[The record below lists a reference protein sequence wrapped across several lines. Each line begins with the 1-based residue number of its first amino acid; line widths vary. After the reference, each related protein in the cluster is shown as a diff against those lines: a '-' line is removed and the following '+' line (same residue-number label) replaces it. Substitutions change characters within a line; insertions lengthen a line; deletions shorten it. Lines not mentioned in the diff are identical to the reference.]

1 MANAK
6 HEDAVMKMGFDYFRN
21 TILKTLG
28 IDYQYEEIGPTELV
42 ELTIQSLYMDFTF
55 LTTGGFYIH
64 TEFQTTDKKEADLRR
79 FHAYDAVYSNKTGK
93 KVITY
98 VIYSGGITN
107 VKSELDC
114 GLYTY
119 RVQPIYLKDK
129 NADEVFRKLKQ
140 KQDNGEAF
148 TEDDYAALSLT
159 PLMSGKMSRKDM
171 FKEAIR
177 LAKPN
182 IELSTEK
189 ATAMLYTLADKFLDR
204 TELDE
209 IKEVMRMTRLGQ
221 MLMDEGME
229 KGIELNQTDSIK
241 KLMKNMNLTIDQA
254 MNALEVPEDKREKY
268 PWDLVYETHAKG
280 KPWYITYRN
289 GLGDKRIIP
298 KELIKEKG

>member
-1 MANAK
+1 MANTK

-93 KVITY
+93 QVITY
-98 VIYSGGITN
+98 VIYSGGINN

-129 NADEVFRKLKQ
+129 NADEVFQKLKQ

-171 FKEAIR
+171 FKEAIN

-182 IELSTEK
+182 IELSAEK
-189 ATAMLYTLADKFLDR
+189 ATAMLYTLADKFLDK

-229 KGIELNQTDSIK
+229 KGIEKGIEQGIEKGIELTQTDSIK
-241 KLMKNMNLTIDQA
+241 KLMKNMNLTIEQA
-254 MNALEVPEDKREKY
+254 MNTLEVPEDKREKY
-268 PWDLVYETHAKG
+268 RQTIVA
-280 KPWYITYRN
+280 N
-289 GLGDKRIIP
+289 N
-298 KELIKEKG
+298 

>member
-6 HEDAVMKMGFDYFRN
+6 HEDAVMKMGFDYFRD

-42 ELTIQSLYMDFTF
+42 ELTIHSLYMDFTF

-182 IELSTEK
+182 IELSAEK
-189 ATAMLYTLADKFLDR
+189 ATAMLYTLADKFLDKA
-204 TELDE
+204 ELDE

-221 MLMDEGME
+221 MLMDEGMEQGIE

-254 MNALEVPEDKREKY
+254 MNALEISEDKREKY
-268 PWDLVYETHAKG
+268 RQS
-280 KPWYITYRN
+280 ITPN
-289 GLGDKRIIP
+289 N
-298 KELIKEKG
+298 

>member
-6 HEDAVMKMGFDYFRN
+6 HEDAVMKMGFDYFRD

-42 ELTIQSLYMDFTF
+42 ELTIHSLYMDFTF
-55 LTTGGFYIH
+55 LTTGGFYVH

-129 NADEVFRKLKQ
+129 NADEVFQRLKQ

-171 FKEAIR
+171 FKEAIS

-182 IELSTEK
+182 IELSAEK
-189 ATAMLYTLADKFLDR
+189 ATAMLYTLADKFLDKA
-204 TELDE
+204 ELDE

-229 KGIELNQTDSIK
+229 KGIEKGIEQGIEKGIEKGIELNQTDSIK
-241 KLMKNMNLTIDQA
+241 KLMKNMNLTIEQA
-254 MNALEVPEDKREKY
+254 MNTLEVPEDKREKY
-268 PWDLVYETHAKG
+268 RQTIVA
-280 KPWYITYRN
+280 N
-289 GLGDKRIIP
+289 N
-298 KELIKEKG
+298 

>member
-1 MANAK
+1 MANTK
-6 HEDAVMKMGFDYFRN
+6 HEDAVMKMGFDYFRD

-28 IDYQYEEIGPTELV
+28 IDYQYEDVGPTELV
-42 ELTIQSLYMDFTF
+42 ELAIHSLYMDFTF

-93 KVITY
+93 QVITY

-107 VKSELDC
+107 AKSELDC

-129 NADEVFRKLKQ
+129 NADEVFQKLKQ
-140 KQDNGEAF
+140 KQNNGEAF

-171 FKEAIR
+171 FKEAIS

-182 IELSTEK
+182 IELSAEK
-189 ATAMLYTLADKFLDR
+189 ATAMLYTLADKFLDKA
-204 TELDE
+204 ELDE

-221 MLMDEGME
+221 MLMDEGIE
-229 KGIELNQTDSIK
+229 KGVELTQTEDIK
-241 KLMKNMNLTIDQA
+241 NLMKNLKFTIDQA
-254 MNALEVPEDKREKY
+254 MNTLEVPEDKREKY
-268 PWDLVYETHAKG
+268 
-280 KPWYITYRN
+280 RQ
-289 GLGDKRIIP
+289 IISSNN
-298 KELIKEKG
+298 